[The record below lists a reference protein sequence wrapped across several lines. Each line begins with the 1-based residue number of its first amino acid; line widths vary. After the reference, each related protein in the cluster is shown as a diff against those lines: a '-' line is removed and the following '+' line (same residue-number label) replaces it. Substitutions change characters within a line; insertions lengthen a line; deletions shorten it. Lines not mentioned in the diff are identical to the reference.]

1 MGRGASW
8 LERSTFR
15 SMKNTISNRRGSFE
29 LGACSDLVPEEEA
42 GQRNSSMAARRDHL
56 PCAAASTEAYF
67 RAAAAILAM
76 RPGSSEPDM
85 SAALLKRHYGLA
97 GSIATLSSEVE
108 RTVEANLS
116 DGRRLILKTS
126 TRPEAV
132 DSFRFQT
139 AAMAGLQESAGFVAP
154 EVLRTSSGAL
164 MFEQE
169 GVCGYLQTRIEGTPL
184 HQAMPTPDLL
194 FRTGSALAR
203 LDRAL
208 AQVNVPAAHRPVL
221 WHVGCW
227 SRLMELEQYLPSG
240 SIADSVRVAMA
251 EYVEFVEPQISN
263 VAWQVTHNDP
273 SPFNMVVTGQGMG
286 FIDFGDGCW
295 SPRIQDLAIAAS
307 HVVTDSTLPL
317 GGAEHLIAGYASVI
331 ALSTL
336 EARLLVGLMR
346 ARQSA
351 LILVNYWRSHLFP
364 ADAQYIKKNVARAE
378 HGLSILAPL
387 GVASGE
393 AAVLAAMSSSLP

>member
-1 MGRGASW
+1 MGVRADVIPDQGA
-8 LERSTFR
+8 
-15 SMKNTISNRRGSFE
+15 
-29 LGACSDLVPEEEA
+29 V
-42 GQRNSSMAARRDHL
+42 QRNCPAAGGADA
-56 PCAAASTEAYF
+56 PGAAGSEAYF
-67 RAAAAILAM
+67 RAAAAVLAM
-76 RPGSSEPDM
+76 RPESSAPDM
-85 SAALLKRHYGLA
+85 SAALLERHYGLT
-97 GSIATLSSEVE
+97 GSITTLSSEVE
-108 RTVEANLS
+108 RTAEVKLP

-126 TRPEAV
+126 TGPEAV
-132 DSFRFQT
+132 DSFRFQ
-139 AAMAGLQESAGFVAP
+139 AAAIAGLQGAAGFVVP

-164 MFEQE
+164 TFEHE
-169 GVCGYLQTRIEGTPL
+169 GACGYLQTQLAGIAL
-184 HQAMPTPDLL
+184 HRAASTPDLL
-194 FRTGSALAR
+194 FRAGSALAR

-208 AQVNVPAAHRPVL
+208 AKVDVPAARRPVL

-227 SRLMELEQYLPSG
+227 PRLTELEQYLPAY
-240 SIADSVRVAMA
+240 IAESVLVAMA
-251 EYVEFVEPQISN
+251 EYREFVEPQISN
-263 VAWQVTHNDP
+263 VAWQITHNDP
-273 SPFNMVVTGQGMG
+273 SPFNMMVAGQDIG

-307 HVVTDSTLPL
+307 HVVADPSLPL

-378 HGLSILAPL
+378 RGLSILAPL
-387 GVASGE
+387 GAASGE

>member
-1 MGRGASW
+1 M
-8 LERSTFR
+8 T
-15 SMKNTISNRRGSFE
+15 
-29 LGACSDLVPEEEA
+29 A
-42 GQRNSSMAARRDHL
+42 GCDHL
-56 PCAAASTEAYF
+56 PNAAASTDAYF

-76 RPGSSEPDM
+76 RPGASEPDM
-85 SAALLKRHYGLA
+85 SAALLKRHYGLT

-108 RTVEANLS
+108 RTVEVNLS

-126 TRPEAV
+126 ATAEAV

-139 AAMAGLQESAGFVAP
+139 AAMAGLQGFTGFVAP
-154 EVLRTSSGAL
+154 EVLRTTSGGL

-169 GVCGYLQTRIEGTPL
+169 GTCGYLQTRIEGIPL
-184 HQAMPTPDLL
+184 HQATPTPDLL
-194 FRTGSALAR
+194 FRTGSALAW
-203 LDRAL
+203 LDLAL
-208 AQVNVPAAHRPVL
+208 ELVSVPAAHRPVL
-221 WHVGCW
+221 WHIGCW

-240 SIADSVRVAMA
+240 IFADSVRVAMA
-251 EYVEFVEPQISN
+251 EYVEFAEPQIAN

-273 SPFNMVVTGQGMG
+273 SPHNMMVTDQGVG

-307 HVVTDSTLPL
+307 HVVSDPALPL
-317 GGAEHLIAGYASVI
+317 GGAEHLIAGYSSVI
-331 ALSTL
+331 PLSTL

-346 ARQSA
+346 ARQAA

-387 GVASGE
+387 DGSAGE
-393 AAVLAAMSSSLP
+393 AAVVAAI

>member
-1 MGRGASW
+1 M
-8 LERSTFR
+8 
-15 SMKNTISNRRGSFE
+15 
-29 LGACSDLVPEEEA
+29 DLAPK
-42 GQRNSSMAARRDHL
+42 
-56 PCAAASTEAYF
+56 STEAYF
-67 RAAAAILAM
+67 RAAAAILTM

-85 SAALLKRHYGLA
+85 SAALLERHYGLT

-108 RTVEANLS
+108 RTVEVNLS
-116 DGRRLILKTS
+116 EGRRLILKTS

-132 DSFRFQT
+132 DSFRFQ
-139 AAMAGLQESAGFVAP
+139 AAAIAGLQGAAGFVVP
-154 EVLRTSSGAL
+154 EVLRTNTGAL

-169 GVCGYLQTRIEGTPL
+169 GVCGYLQTRIEGIPL

-203 LDRAL
+203 LHLTLDL
-208 AQVNVPAAHRPVL
+208 VSVPAAHRPVL

-227 SRLMELEQYLPSG
+227 SRLTELEQYLPCRT
-240 SIADSVRVAMA
+240 IADSVRVAME
-251 EYVEFVEPQISN
+251 EYVAFVEPQISN

-273 SPFNMVVTGQGMG
+273 SPFNVMVTCRGMG

-295 SPRIQDLAIAAS
+295 GPRIQDLAIAAS
-307 HVVTDSTLPL
+307 QVVKDPALPL
-317 GGAEHLIAGYASVI
+317 GGAEHVIAGYASVI
-331 ALSTL
+331 ALSAL

-346 ARQSA
+346 ARQCA

-378 HGLSILAPL
+378 HGLSILTPL

-393 AAVLAAMSSSLP
+393 AAVRAAVSSFQP

>member
-1 MGRGASW
+1 M
-8 LERSTFR
+8 
-15 SMKNTISNRRGSFE
+15 
-29 LGACSDLVPEEEA
+29 DLA
-42 GQRNSSMAARRDHL
+42 L
-56 PCAAASTEAYF
+56 KSTEAYF

-85 SAALLKRHYGLA
+85 SAALLKRHYGLT

-108 RTVEANLS
+108 RTVEVNLS
-116 DGRRLILKTS
+116 EGRRLILKTS

-132 DSFRFQT
+132 DSFRFQ
-139 AAMAGLQESAGFVAP
+139 AAAIAGLQGAAGFVVP
-154 EVLRTSSGAL
+154 EVLRTNTGAL

-169 GVCGYLQTRIEGTPL
+169 GVCGYLQTRIEGIPL

-203 LDRAL
+203 LHL
-208 AQVNVPAAHRPVL
+208 TLNLVSVPAAHRPVL

-227 SRLMELEQYLPSG
+227 SRLTELEQYLPCRT
-240 SIADSVRVAMA
+240 IADSVRVAME

-273 SPFNMVVTGQGMG
+273 SPFNVMVTCRGMG

-295 SPRIQDLAIAAS
+295 GPRIQDLAIAAS
-307 HVVTDSTLPL
+307 HVVKDPALPL

-331 ALSTL
+331 ALSAL

-346 ARQSA
+346 ARQCA

-378 HGLSILAPL
+378 HGLSILTPL

-393 AAVLAAMSSSLP
+393 AAVRAAMSSFQP

>member
-1 MGRGASW
+1 MIQAP
-8 LERSTFR
+8 
-15 SMKNTISNRRGSFE
+15 N
-29 LGACSDLVPEEEA
+29 EA
-42 GQRNSSMAARRDHL
+42 GGQRDAAAPAARDQVTG
-56 PCAAASTEAYF
+56 PAASTDAYF

-76 RPGSSEPDM
+76 RPGSEPDM

-97 GSIATLSSEVE
+97 GSLATLSSEIE
-108 RTVEANLS
+108 RTVAVDLPE
-116 DGRRLILKTS
+116 GRRLILKTS

-132 DSFRFQT
+132 DSFGFQT
-139 AAMAGLQESAGFVAP
+139 AAMAGLQGAAGFVAP
-154 EVLRTSSGAL
+154 EVLARRSGAL
-164 MFEQE
+164 MFEDE
-169 GVCGYLQTRIEGTPL
+169 GICGYLQTRLEGIPL
-184 HQAMPTPDLL
+184 HQAQPTPDLL

-203 LDRAL
+203 LDLAL
-208 AQVNVPAAHRPVL
+208 DRVSLPATDRPIL
-221 WHVGCW
+221 WHIGCW
-227 SRLMELEQYLPSG
+227 PRLMEFAQYLPSG
-240 SIADSVRVAMA
+240 PIAEQVGIAMA
-251 EYVEFVEPQISN
+251 EYVEFVEPHISN

-273 SPFNMVVTGQGMG
+273 SPFNMMVTGQGMG

-307 HVVTDSTLPL
+307 HVVKDPTLPL

-331 ALSTL
+331 PLSAL

-387 GVASGE
+387 GAASGE
-393 AAVLAAMSSSLP
+393 AAVLAAMSSSEP

>member
-1 MGRGASW
+1 
-8 LERSTFR
+8 
-15 SMKNTISNRRGSFE
+15 
-29 LGACSDLVPEEEA
+29 
-42 GQRNSSMAARRDHL
+42 MAAGRAHL

-108 RTVEANLS
+108 RTVEVNLS

-208 AQVNVPAAHRPVL
+208 EQVNVPAAHRPVL

-227 SRLMELEQYLPSG
+227 SRLMELEQHLPTG
-240 SIADSVRVAMA
+240 SIADRVRAAMA
-251 EYVEFVEPQISN
+251 EYREFVEPQISN
-263 VAWQVTHNDP
+263 VVWQVTHNDP
-273 SPFNMVVTGQGMG
+273 SPFNMIVTGPGLG

-307 HVVTDSTLPL
+307 HVVTDPTLAL

-331 ALSTL
+331 ALSRL

-346 ARQSA
+346 ARQGA
-351 LILVNYWRSHLFP
+351 LILVNYWRAHLFP

-387 GVASGE
+387 DVALGE
-393 AAVLAAMSSSLP
+393 AAVLAAVSSSSP

>member
-1 MGRGASW
+1 M
-8 LERSTFR
+8 
-15 SMKNTISNRRGSFE
+15 
-29 LGACSDLVPEEEA
+29 DLA
-42 GQRNSSMAARRDHL
+42 L
-56 PCAAASTEAYF
+56 KSTEAYF

-76 RPGSSEPDM
+76 RPGSSEPDV
-85 SAALLKRHYGLA
+85 SAALLERHYGLT

-108 RTVEANLS
+108 RTVEVNLS
-116 DGRRLILKTS
+116 EGRRLILKTS

-132 DSFRFQT
+132 DSFRFQ
-139 AAMAGLQESAGFVAP
+139 AAAIAGLQGAAGFVVP
-154 EVLRTSSGAL
+154 EVLRTNTGAL

-169 GVCGYLQTRIEGTPL
+169 GVCGYLQTRIEGIPL

-203 LDRAL
+203 LHLTLNLVR
-208 AQVNVPAAHRPVL
+208 VPAAHRPVL

-227 SRLMELEQYLPSG
+227 SRLTELEQYLPCRT
-240 SIADSVRVAMA
+240 IADNVRVAME

-273 SPFNMVVTGQGMG
+273 SPFNVMVTCRGMG

-295 SPRIQDLAIAAS
+295 GPRIQDLAIAAS
-307 HVVTDSTLPL
+307 HVVKDPALPL

-331 ALSTL
+331 ALSAL

-346 ARQSA
+346 ARQCA

-378 HGLSILAPL
+378 QGLSILTPL

-393 AAVLAAMSSSLP
+393 AAVRAAMSSFQP